1 MGLRGITKNCPG
13 LVLLVVLT
21 AVACSAPQIISSE
34 PPVFL
39 PPTPPPTLPDTLHAR
54 LADIAFTIQVGAFS
68 TTLRAAR
75 YADRLQAKGLD
86 AYYFIDTDGLCKVRF
101 EKFDTKEAAL
111 ARAADLQSRRLI
123 ESFYVVQPRFRGLP
137 REPLPDLRYDLVRT
151 ARRFIGTP
159 YRWGGASV
167 EDGFD
172 CSGLTMTVY
181 RLNGLDLPR
190 KALSQFRAGTP
201 VPAGALQRGDLVFF
215 ATGRSRQVS
224 HVGIYSGQGKFI
236 HAPGSGKR
244 IRTAALSNSY
254 FRKRYV
260 GARRY
265 F

>member
-1 MGLRGITKNCPG
+1 MGLKGITKGGPG
-13 LVLLVVLT
+13 LVLLVVLVV
-21 AVACSAPQIISSE
+21 AACSAPPMISSE
-34 PPVFL
+34 VPPL
-39 PPTPPPTLPDTLHAR
+39 RPPTPPPALPDIHQTY
-54 LADIAFTIQVGAFS
+54 LADIPFTIQVGAFS

-75 YADRLQAKGLD
+75 YADRLQADGLD
-86 AYYFIDTDGLCKVRF
+86 AYYFIDHDGLCKVRF
-101 EKFDTKEAAL
+101 EKFQTKEAAL
-111 ARAADLQSRRLI
+111 ARAAALQSRGLI
-123 ESFYVVQPRFRGLP
+123 ETYYIVQPRFSGLFSEQP
-137 REPLPDLRYDLVRT
+137 PDLRRDLVRT

-159 YRWGGASV
+159 YHWGGTSV
-167 EDGFD
+167 ENGFD

-201 VPAGALQRGDLVFF
+201 VPADELKRGDLVFF
-215 ATGRSRQVS
+215 ATGRGRQVS

-244 IRTAALSNSY
+244 IRIAALSNSY
-254 FRKRYV
+254 FKKHYM